1 MFLSWKSRM
10 LEQSWEI
17 KRHEKNSLKYFYW
30 YLRWKYTDTF
40 AKIREA
46 LQSKI
51 VYKHIVIN
59 DFIQVNNRAM
69 FMAII
74 KHMIERVP
82 FHLKDY
88 SISLKL
94 PSVSPHSVVHFLWE
108 KPNNDSADCQ
118 EQLNLKNESK
128 DLSFPSNP
136 EWQKMLSVALHI
148 SEIIRPMIFIYGIHV
163 CIKGGFFSF
172 LPKFWFFRSKR
183 GG

>member
-1 MFLSWKSRM
+1 M
-10 LEQSWEI
+10 LQQGWEI
-17 KRHEKNSLKYFYW
+17 KRREKNSLKYFYW
-30 YLRWKYTDTF
+30 YLKWKYTDTF

-59 DFIQVNNRAM
+59 DFIQVNNHAM

-128 DLSFPSNP
+128 DLSFPSNKHEVKKRFP
-136 EWQKMLSVALHI
+136 YQATQWRWVSGFRWMLKKCPRSFRCCYWLWWRYSSEFSVVTTAKNSNL
-148 SEIIRPMIFIYGIHV
+148 
-163 CIKGGFFSF
+163 
-172 LPKFWFFRSKR
+172 
-183 GG
+183 